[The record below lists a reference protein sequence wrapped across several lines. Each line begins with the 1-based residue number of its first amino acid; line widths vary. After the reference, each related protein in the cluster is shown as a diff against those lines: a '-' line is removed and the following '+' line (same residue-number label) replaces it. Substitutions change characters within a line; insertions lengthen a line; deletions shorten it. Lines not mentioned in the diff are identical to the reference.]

1 MKFII
6 LGSRIDNLANAY
18 LLAKSGHQVTVLES
32 ENDKKNIPNDQILFN
47 DNPVAFLAK
56 QQNNL
61 KSKICNI
68 LCQKT
73 INPKINDLI
82 LKNKEAFENLLNT
95 EKITLKNK
103 KDGLIYLYDNNKK
116 LHNHIKQ
123 IAEIPDY
130 QLFCNIFTESQLE
143 SLDLD
148 LKYRRK
154 KIIGAIL
161 LKNSFTF
168 DKKSFINDL
177 KEICKKKYKVK
188 FEENLEITNI
198 FTNHKKITGINT
210 NKKVFVADHYII
222 NINHNN
228 LDLLKSINLKI
239 QTQNCYKI
247 KIFSNIKNINNKIKY
262 NLIDS
267 TKQTIY
273 SKNGNY
279 YQIENFI
286 NKKIYQNIN
295 SNLGWNYFNQISK
308 SNLLDIKDYKN
319 IQYYLVKE
327 QYFLK
332 QLPLISKSTKYSNLF
347 LNGGYGSISCNLSF
361 GAAHSILQKETSK
374 N

>member
-6 LGSRIDNLANAY
+6 LGSRIYNLANAY

-32 ENDKKNIPNDQILFN
+32 ENDQKNIPNDQILFN

-267 TKQTIY
+267 SKQTIY

-347 LNGGYGSISCNLSF
+347 LNGGYCSISCNLSF